1 MNGTAYILGAGFSH
15 YAGLPLQ
22 SEIHEGN
29 CLQLAITVQD
39 RAARASKTHP
49 FYSASVH
56 TRLRTR
62 SDTVRRFS

>member
-49 FYSASVH
+49 FTARQFTFACVPDP
-56 TRLRTR
+56 TR
-62 SDTVRRFS
+62 